1 MGNTQFIW
9 GNAKRA
15 SYIRQANTKGFQASL
30 DYMPESPLRHFLQ
43 WIIEQP
49 NTQLYDRWARL
60 NGMLPVARMTDEVL
74 SGLFPDDMMLKLVDA
89 SIPLNVLLTYEVISD
104 NLAIYLTK
112 ESTEH
117 PEYQT
122 RAKLLNAFN
131 TIMVQKLRNP
141 GLDTKACLGLHCD
154 LMNTISSYHHS
165 LSANTHRAIHQEYI
179 LEYPDADTKALEYDL
194 FPHLVANIEAAANVL
209 NYLKNHQAFELIRD
223 GLCWRYEGSDAFITR
238 TKIPNDELQK
248 FGTYSIMVIPTLAYY
263 ASVIAEDILQLPAFS
278 DVIKNGS
285 LLEALNCAAL
295 HVRLLNDGG
304 TQLLEADN
312 DTTQKILNQLK
323 NRQDATMSFEET
335 LLSVAKSSGTL
346 LTRLQKDIEFGEYN
360 MILYPTYGEENF
372 DKAVE
377 RFASQLKTIQQL
389 YQTQQQQF
397 PILLEKL
404 NQQLGTDSIST
415 VFTRFVQFHQ
425 KIYSAAF
432 NTPQGEYAI

>member
-209 NYLKNHQAFELIRD
+209 NYLRIIRHLSLSVMDYVGVTKEAMRSSPAQRYPMTNSKSLAHTALWLYRPSLIMR
-223 GLCWRYEGSDAFITR
+223 
-238 TKIPNDELQK
+238 
-248 FGTYSIMVIPTLAYY
+248 
-263 ASVIAEDILQLPAFS
+263 
-278 DVIKNGS
+278 
-285 LLEALNCAAL
+285 
-295 HVRLLNDGG
+295 
-304 TQLLEADN
+304 QLL
-312 DTTQKILNQLK
+312 
-323 NRQDATMSFEET
+323 
-335 LLSVAKSSGTL
+335 
-346 LTRLQKDIEFGEYN
+346 
-360 MILYPTYGEENF
+360 
-372 DKAVE
+372 
-377 RFASQLKTIQQL
+377 LKTFCNFQL
-389 YQTQQQQF
+389 FQMSSKMVLCSK
-397 PILLEKL
+397 P
-404 NQQLGTDSIST
+404 
-415 VFTRFVQFHQ
+415 
-425 KIYSAAF
+425 
-432 NTPQGEYAI
+432 

>member
-1 MGNTQFIW
+1 M
-9 GNAKRA
+9 
-15 SYIRQANTKGFQASL
+15 
-30 DYMPESPLRHFLQ
+30 
-43 WIIEQP
+43 
-49 NTQLYDRWARL
+49 
-60 NGMLPVARMTDEVL
+60 
-74 SGLFPDDMMLKLVDA
+74 
-89 SIPLNVLLTYEVISD
+89 
-104 NLAIYLTK
+104 
-112 ESTEH
+112 
-117 PEYQT
+117 
-122 RAKLLNAFN
+122 
-131 TIMVQKLRNP
+131 
-141 GLDTKACLGLHCD
+141 
-154 LMNTISSYHHS
+154 
-165 LSANTHRAIHQEYI
+165 
-179 LEYPDADTKALEYDL
+179 
-194 FPHLVANIEAAANVL
+194 
-209 NYLKNHQAFELIRD
+209 
-223 GLCWRYEGSDAFITR
+223 
-238 TKIPNDELQK
+238 
-248 FGTYSIMVIPTLAYY
+248 
-263 ASVIAEDILQLPAFS
+263 QLPAFS